1 MVTEEWEWS
10 CQFSQFD
17 GRDDAQVDE
26 RRDGTIF
33 GVVLGYIEPME
44 HHCSWRTLQ
53 DPNKLVQQATDL
65 LEEFQDAQV

>member
-10 CQFSQFD
+10 GQFSQFD

-33 GVVLGYIEPME
+33 GVVLGYIEQME